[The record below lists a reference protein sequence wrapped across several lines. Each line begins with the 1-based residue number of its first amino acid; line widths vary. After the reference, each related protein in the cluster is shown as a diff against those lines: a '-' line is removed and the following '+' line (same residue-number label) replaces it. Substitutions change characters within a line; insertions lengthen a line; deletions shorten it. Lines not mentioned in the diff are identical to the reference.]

1 MKLNQKLTITFPYA
15 ANYSHKP
22 KVTKR
27 DIIKSFVSI
36 PKDIVSLHKKFI
48 TLPNSHKSFWVFVAV
63 GSLSCLAAFICHVV
77 STSSCPVFLTNEMS
91 GWLKLYRVIA
101 KAEIVWFRGI
111 FP

>member
-63 GSLSCLAAFICHVV
+63 GSLSCLAAFICHSFVIDKNRYPV
-77 STSSCPVFLTNEMS
+77 LIYRKRQISSERQS
-91 GWLKLYRVIA
+91 YA
-101 KAEIVWFRGI
+101 H
-111 FP
+111 